1 LPAAKERRMASF
13 ESWGSAVTDVVEEKL
28 GMKNVKCELYEDH
41 AIWTSKANRGIARP
55 DGDGKTVAVVFDK
68 GRGHAYL
75 LADGPDGA
83 AAEIVGRLLGL
94 G

>member
-1 LPAAKERRMASF
+1 MASF
-13 ESWGSAVTDVVEEKL
+13 ESWASAVTDVVEEKL
-28 GMKNVKCELYEDH
+28 GMKNVSCELYEDH

-75 LADGPDGA
+75 LADNVAGA